1 MSLTITVQR
10 PHSDRLQNFLTYL
23 KVRAVAPEHETN
35 RDVIANFVDKFL
47 VFELKRLGDVQET
60 FEEEVSIPDSILVE
74 PLKRA
79 KAGFDKVFKDFMSKQ
94 GLDTLT
100 TSVEPEEAVEPES
113 DYPSVAGIIAGVTK
127 TTQPITEAASS
138 EDGIIPPVEPPSKR
152 NGNGHKTAKKRKL
165 TDQEKD
171 QVREFFLLKSG
182 MIGDDDCVVHHKA
195 MDQTVTIF
203 QVTGFCTYLHK
214 KVAMGDLTLTNLPGY
229 IAWMQTRRDLW
240 SQYDSPKYKAMREAK
255 SKAIQHQP

>member
-47 VFELKRLGDVQET
+47 VFELKRLGDTQET

-100 TSVEPEEAVEPES
+100 TEEAVEPVRIQPVIDFDGFSQDVE
-113 DYPSVAGIIAGVTK
+113 PSVPVT
-127 TTQPITEAASS
+127 EVVSS
-138 EDGIIPPVEPPSKR
+138 EDGIIPLPVEPPSKR
-152 NGNGHKTAKKRKL
+152 NGNGHKTAMKRKL
-165 TDQEKD
+165 IDQEKD
-171 QVREFFLLKSG
+171 RIREFFLLKSG

-229 IAWMQTRRDLW
+229 ISWMKTRRDLW
-240 SQYDSPKYKAMREAK
+240 SQYDSPKYRAMREAK

>member
-1 MSLTITVQR
+1 MSLTIAVQR

-23 KVRAVAPEHETN
+23 KVRAVAPEHQTN
-35 RDVIANFVDKFL
+35 RDIIANFVDKFL
-47 VFELKRLGDVQET
+47 VFELKRLGDAQET

-100 TSVEPEEAVEPES
+100 TEVEPEAVEP
-113 DYPSVAGIIAGVTK
+113 VT
-127 TTQPITEAASS
+127 TVTEVASS
-138 EDGIIPPVEPPSKR
+138 EDGIGSLPEEPPQPR
-152 NGNGHKTAKKRKL
+152 TGNGHKIAKKRKL

-171 QVREFFLLKSG
+171 DIRSFFLQKSG
-182 MIGDDDCVVHHKA
+182 MIGDDDCVAHHKA
-195 MDQTVTIF
+195 MDQIVTIF

-229 IAWMQTRRDLW
+229 VAWMQTRRDLW
-240 SQYDSPKYKAMREAK
+240 AQYDSPKYKAMREAK

>member
-23 KVRAVAPEHETN
+23 KVRAVAPEHEMN

-100 TSVEPEEAVEPES
+100 TEVETVEP
-113 DYPSVAGIIAGVTK
+113 IA
-127 TTQPITEAASS
+127 QPPVVLTEAASS
-138 EDGIIPPVEPPSKR
+138 EDGFEEVIPLPVEPPSVKVMR
-152 NGNGHKTAKKRKL
+152 NGNGHRAAMKRKL
-165 TDQEKD
+165 IDQEKD
-171 QVREFFLLKSG
+171 RIREFFLLKSG

-229 IAWMQTRRDLW
+229 ISWMKTRRDLW
-240 SQYDSPKYKAMREAK
+240 SQYDSPKYRAMREAK